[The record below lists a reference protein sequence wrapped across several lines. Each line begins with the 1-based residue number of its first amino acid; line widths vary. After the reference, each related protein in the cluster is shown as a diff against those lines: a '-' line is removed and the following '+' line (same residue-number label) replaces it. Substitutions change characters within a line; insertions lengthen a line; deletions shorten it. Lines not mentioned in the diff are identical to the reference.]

1 VNLKDYLKVEIAL
14 IEDSYGLIKEVEY
27 FEELQVDEE

>member
-1 VNLKDYLKVEIAL
+1 MKDYLKVEIGL

-27 FEELQVDEE
+27 FEGLQVDED